1 MTARKKNLILSILT
15 VFFADVIYFI
25 WMPYPKSFLKT
36 AGASTFIYD
45 ILTNCIY
52 FIAFAIILL
61 ISVKSIAKPEY
72 KVSKKRILIFIAI
85 CIGVQLGFDLLKYIM
100 AYFLKWY
107 APLSN
112 DLFTMLGILALVLVT
127 LQFTST
133 KTVDYKR
140 FLLITV
146 PFLLA
151 GLVIA
156 FVVDVRDIQMLADAS
171 EKYVYDIFDVDLT
184 HRLNAIVANAEFL
197 YEIRNAVLDFLST
210 VIVLFALYFS
220 TTMVKVEDKEEFHT
234 KEAHFV
240 TRIAAILLLSFVIC
254 GVKVLILPQ
263 NSLRL
268 IHINRFRIDTIR
280 EAFTCDCTLIQLSRS
295 ISYGEEKIVY
305 NKEKR
310 ELCYRGERVLT
321 FWMDGEYSGQMLD
334 EIKIHGTEVVIVCD
348 DEVIAYL
355 REGEPYAVT
364 FEEIGNEDY
373 DEILLGTCEK
383 LLEEGRLECFE
394 YISKY
399 IMKYDPEFAKP
410 YIERYCAGE
419 FTDSELQQ
427 IGSIRPEYITKCA
440 QQVTAG

>member
-1 MTARKKNLILSILT
+1 M
-15 VFFADVIYFI
+15 
-25 WMPYPKSFLKT
+25 
-36 AGASTFIYD
+36 
-45 ILTNCIY
+45 
-52 FIAFAIILL
+52 
-61 ISVKSIAKPEY
+61 
-72 KVSKKRILIFIAI
+72 AI
-85 CIGVQLGFDLLKYIM
+85 CIGVQLGFDLLKY
-100 AYFLKWY
+100 FVGRLLKWGIL
-107 APLSN
+107 LSDN
-112 DLFTMLGILALVLVT
+112 LFSVLGIFTLMLLTIKFIGVKNINRRIFFTISVPVLLVT
-127 LQFTST
+127 LIIFFTIDIQTIVNS
-133 KTVDYKR
+133 VDSVNKYIP
-140 FLLITV
+140 FAMEA
-146 PFLLA
+146 FLLA
-151 GLVIA
+151 
-156 FVVDVRDIQMLADAS
+156 
-171 EKYVYDIFDVDLT
+171 E
-184 HRLNAIVANAEFL
+184 NANYLFG
-197 YEIRNAVLDFLST
+197 IRNFVLDLISS
-210 VIVLFALYFS
+210 VAIIVALYFS

-240 TRIAAILLLSFVIC
+240 TRIASILLLSFVIC
-254 GVKVLILPQ
+254 GAKVLILPQ
-263 NSLRL
+263 NSLRV
-268 IHINRFRIDTIR
+268 IHINRFQIDTMR

-321 FWMDGEYSGQMLD
+321 FWMDGEHSGQGID

-348 DEVIAYL
+348 DEAIAYL

-364 FEEIGNEDY
+364 FEEIEKEDY

-410 YIERYCAGE
+410 YIERYCTGE

>member
-1 MTARKKNLILSILT
+1 M
-15 VFFADVIYFI
+15 
-25 WMPYPKSFLKT
+25 
-36 AGASTFIYD
+36 
-45 ILTNCIY
+45 
-52 FIAFAIILL
+52 
-61 ISVKSIAKPEY
+61 
-72 KVSKKRILIFIAI
+72 
-85 CIGVQLGFDLLKYIM
+85 QLGFDLLKY
-100 AYFLKWY
+100 FVGRLLKWGVL
-107 APLSN
+107 LSDN
-112 DLFTMLGILALVLVT
+112 LFSVLGIFT
-127 LQFTST
+127 LILLTIKFIGVKNINRRIFFTISIP
-133 KTVDYKR
+133 VI
-140 FLLITV
+140 LITLIISFTIDIQTIV
-146 PFLLA
+146 NSVNSVNKYIPFAMEEFLLA
-151 GLVIA
+151 
-156 FVVDVRDIQMLADAS
+156 
-171 EKYVYDIFDVDLT
+171 E
-184 HRLNAIVANAEFL
+184 NANYLFG
-197 YEIRNAVLDFLST
+197 IRNFVLDLISS
-210 VIVLFALYFS
+210 VAIIVALYFS

-240 TRIAAILLLSFVIC
+240 TRIASILLLSFVIC
-254 GVKVLILPQ
+254 GAKVLILPQ

-321 FWMDGEYSGQMLD
+321 FWMDGEYSGQVLD

-348 DEVIAYL
+348 DEAIAYL

-364 FEEIGNEDY
+364 FEEIGNEGY